1 MRNSKRRRLSGA
13 RAAAGRAPGSA
24 GSLFAQVSKFV
35 NDVRGYFRILGVLF
49 LREFEIKKRD
59 PLISVLEVLEPIIF
73 LGTVLSIRIV
83 AERGIGIGAPFGTS
97 LILFLISGF
106 YPKYLW
112 IFCAGYMPVG
122 NPRRR
127 FPTEQR
133 LDYIFIHL
141 TWTTLDH
148 IVLGIVVFTGIYFFI
163 TPQALP
169 FDFAPIVE
177 SLLAMVALGFGWGM
191 INRSIAQRFQFWRFI
206 GAGIN
211 RAMIIVSGA
220 FFVPDFMSPTLRY
233 WISFNPML
241 HAVALFRTGIYPQ
254 YPTLVL
260 DTTYLTTCVIVAIA
274 IGLVLERVTR
284 RGEIG

>member
-1 MRNSKRRRLSGA
+1 MRTGSPVTTPIRSW
-13 RAAAGRAPGSA
+13 AAEASR
-24 GSLFAQVSKFV
+24 F
-35 NDVRGYFRILGVLF
+35 NDDVRNYFRVLGALF
-49 LREFEIKKRD
+49 VREFEIRKTD
-59 PLISVLEVLEPIIF
+59 PLMSVLEVLEPIIF
-73 LGTVLSIRIV
+73 LGTVLAIRIV
-83 AERGIGIGAPFGTS
+83 SERGGIFVSPYGTS
-97 LILFLISGF
+97 LILFLITGF

-112 IFCAGYMPVG
+112 IFCASYMPVG

-141 TWTTLDH
+141 AWTCLDH
-148 IVLGIVVFTGIYFFI
+148 VILGIVIFTLMYFFI
-163 TPQALP
+163 SSQAWP

-191 INRSIAQRFQFWRFI
+191 INRSIAQRFQLWRFA
-206 GAGIN
+206 GAALN

-220 FFVPDFMSPTLRY
+220 LFVPDFMSPAVRY
-233 WISFNPML
+233 WLSFNPML

-274 IGLVLERVTR
+274 TGLVVERVTR
-284 RGEIG
+284 RNERI